1 MAPPTGKDNKK
12 VDPKAAAAAKGKPPV
27 KGAVVVDDPNSP
39 KDIMVEY
46 PEVPSLPDYI
56 VIDRT
61 YHDMKANANPVMK
74 TVKHDPNV
82 DKKALRLS

>member
-1 MAPPTGKDNKK
+1 MAPPTGKDTKK
-12 VDPKAAAAAKGKPPV
+12 IDPKAAAAAKGKPPA

-46 PEVPSLPDYI
+46 PEVPALPDCI

-61 YHDMKANANPVMK
+61 YRDMKANANPVVK
-74 TVKHDPNV
+74 NVKHDPNV
-82 DKKALRLS
+82 DKKALRL